1 MATRLRLHFAAG
13 RVQFGRGGRCNP
25 PPEDH
30 RVPRGRWTNPI
41 GALLVQVLALLW
53 AVGVAA
59 QTALPEMPPLTE
71 RLTAEVMAEIFP
83 GATAIEPLADGGP
96 AAVAVKSGETLVGYA
111 FSTFDVLRAPGY
123 SPTPFDV
130 VAGVGLDGRV
140 TGAKVL
146 FHREPYLINDA
157 RRTGQLGEVLDSIAG
172 LEARVGAEGAL
183 PPQHVAGAT
192 ISARAMRN
200 AVLEGAG
207 IVLRYRTGAKV
218 ITEPTVD
225 TLNFRPMTADELIA
239 DGGLRQTIVTNAD
252 LARIMA
258 EAGIEG
264 YVPEVEPWGRPEA
277 LYIDFRA
284 GYAIPPT
291 IGRNGAGQWGYDHL
305 IEGRP
310 AGSEA
315 LIFASNGIF
324 DFRGSKFRNISHG
337 FRLERLEVRQE
348 GRLFTFK
355 AQDLV
360 SANFA
365 LGRVAEIVVMPP
377 DGGFDPFNPWRA
389 EVHATA
395 RGPDGTEAR
404 FLVAAIDYTLPA
416 HYILLPDPVPVPAW
430 LEAWREGAGDEAV
443 MAGALALLTLILAL
457 QDRIVRHRRVY
468 RALRLGFL
476 AFTLVWI
483 GWIAGAQ
490 LSIVHVINYLAAP
503 FGALDLGFYLAEPL
517 IVMISIYTLF
527 SLLWL
532 GRGVF
537 CGWLCPFGAMQELLA
552 HLARALR
559 LPQWSPS
566 EAVQGRLWNI
576 KYVVLA
582 VVVGLAFVAPDAGAV
597 AAEVEPFKTAITAI
611 FDRAL
616 PYVIWA
622 VVLLA
627 AGLFTER
634 AFCRFICPLGAVLA
648 ILDRLHLVELLKRKP
663 ECGTPCRLCERSC
676 PVKAIGRS
684 GAIRMNECFQCLD
697 CMVEYHD
704 DRRCPPLAQ
713 LRKQGARRAVT
724 VPAGAMAE
732 GTA

>member
-1 MATRLRLHFAAG
+1 MRRPGSTG
-13 RVQFGRGGRCNP
+13 R
-25 PPEDH
+25 
-30 RVPRGRWTNPI
+30 TLA
-41 GALLVQVLALLW
+41 ALLQIVCLLW
-53 AVGVAA
+53 ATAA
-59 QTALPEMPPLTE
+59 LAQGTSTERPPLSE
-71 RLTAEVMAEIFP
+71 RLTPEVMAEIFP
-83 GATAIEPLADGGP
+83 GATALEALSDGGP
-96 AAVAVKSGETLVGYA
+96 PAMAVKSGETLAGYA

-140 TGAKVL
+140 TGAMVL

-157 RRTGQLGEVLDSIAG
+157 RRTGQLTQVLNSITG

-207 IVLRYRTGAKV
+207 IVLRYRTGKKV
-218 ITEPTVD
+218 VTEPTVD
-225 TLNFRPMTADELIA
+225 TLNFRPMTAEELIA
-239 DGGLRQTIVTNAD
+239 DGGLAQTIVTNAD

-258 EAGIEG
+258 EAGLAG
-264 YVPEVEPWGRPEA
+264 HTPEVEPWGKPEA
-277 LYIDFRA
+277 TYIDFRA

-291 IGRNGAGQWGYDHL
+291 IGRNGAGQWAYDQL
-305 IEGRP
+305 IEKRP
-310 AGSEA
+310 EGTHA

-324 DFRGSKFRNISHG
+324 DFRGSKYRNISHG
-337 FRLERLEVRQE
+337 FRLERLEVHQA
-348 GRLFTFK
+348 GRIHTFK

-365 LGRVAEIVVMPP
+365 LGRVAHIAVLPP
-377 DGGFDPFNPWRA
+377 DGGFDPFVPWRA

-395 RGPDGTEAR
+395 RAPDGAETR

-416 HYILLPDPVPVPAW
+416 HYVLMPPPAPVPAW
-430 LEAWREGAGDEAV
+430 VEAWREGVGQEVVLAA
-443 MAGALALLTLILAL
+443 ALAALTLILAM
-457 QDRIVRHRRVY
+457 QGRIVRHRALY
-468 RALRLGFL
+468 RGLRLGFL
-476 AFTLVWI
+476 TFTLVWI

-503 FGALDLGFYLAEPL
+503 FGGLDVGFYLAEPL
-517 IVMISIYTLF
+517 IVMISLYTLA

-552 HLARALR
+552 NLARALR

-566 EAVQGRLWNI
+566 EALQSRLWNI
-576 KYVVLA
+576 KYVALA

-616 PYVIWA
+616 PYVLWA
-622 VVLLA
+622 VVLLS

-634 AFCRFICPLGAVLA
+634 AFCRFLCPLGAVLA
-648 ILDRLHLVELLKRKP
+648 IMDRLHLVELLKRRP
-663 ECGTPCRLCERSC
+663 ECGSPCRLCERSC

-697 CMVEYHD
+697 CMVEYND
-704 DRRCPPLAQ
+704 DHRCPPLAQ
-713 LRKQGARRAVT
+713 LRKQGARRQAAGGT
-724 VPAGAMAE
+724 VGGTMAAGAA
-732 GTA
+732 